1 MCAHESCNQASEE
14 EYTKPETVKK
24 FVQHIMQAR
33 MDRDEDSKVAHTVS
47 SRNGLCAEN
56 DQFFQY

>member
-14 EYTKPETVKK
+14 EYTKPETFKK

-33 MDRDEDSKVAHTVS
+33 MDRDEDSKVALTVS

-56 DQFFQY
+56 DQ